1 MEPDDLNDRTWV
13 QLKECTLVAS
23 AALEQISGGSHPAT
37 KPPSVVATETLEE
50 IEHILS
56 EDWEGP
62 AR

>member
-13 QLKECTLVAS
+13 QLKECTLVA
-23 AALEQISGGSHPAT
+23 AVALVRISSGVHPAT
-37 KPPSVVATETLEE
+37 MPPSVVATEALEK